1 MNRKQQFYLECDL
14 FLGKSSS
21 EIKEIFFEVKEHTL
35 ALNAELF
42 EQINKSM
49 LTIKTKGRSRAR
61 GVIWLEPAVNY
72 LKIYFTK
79 GKYHSNLFEIFPN
92 GWGGYP
98 YIKVNPENY
107 NIEQILKL
115 NSVAL
120 ERIQAIL

>member
-1 MNRKQQFYLECDL
+1 MRSY
-14 FLGKSSS
+14 
-21 EIKEIFFEVKEHTL
+21 EIGY
-35 ALNAELF
+35 NAELF

-49 LTIKTKGRSRAR
+49 LTIKTKGRSKAR
-61 GVIWLEPAVNY
+61 GVIWLEPGVNY

-79 GKYHSNLFEIFPN
+79 EKYHSNLFEIFPN

-98 YIKVNPENY
+98 YIRINPENY

-120 ERIQAIL
+120 ERIQAILQIVQYNCPTSHPTISASSAGR